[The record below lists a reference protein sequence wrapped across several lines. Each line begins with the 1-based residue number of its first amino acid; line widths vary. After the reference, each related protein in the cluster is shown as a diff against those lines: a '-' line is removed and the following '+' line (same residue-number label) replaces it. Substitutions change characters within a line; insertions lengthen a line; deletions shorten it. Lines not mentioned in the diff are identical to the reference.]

1 MACTLIPKMTRH
13 PTRKSVSIAEIAS
26 QNGYGALNFEAAL
39 CRFVVQFR
47 DPKLT
52 RHQIEEAFYDVHLP
66 FSSLS
71 VFHKIKFWNEEV
83 HGNVTLDSIHAY
95 PAQLKGGSITRPSR
109 FDTALVTLQ
118 KPGQQGHGVNGN

>member
-1 MACTLIPKMTRH
+1 M
-13 PTRKSVSIAEIAS
+13 
-26 QNGYGALNFEAAL
+26 
-39 CRFVVQFR
+39 
-47 DPKLT
+47 
-52 RHQIEEAFYDVHLP
+52 HLP

-83 HGNVTLDSIHAY
+83 NGNVTLDSIHAY

-118 KPGQQGHGVNGN
+118 KPGQQGHGGVNGN